1 MGLEI
6 TSFHLSCGK
15 EEKMRLSILQEDDF
29 HKWRPVRFP
38 EEIKWK
44 AGRQAHQ
51 CAFIIAVC
59 VEDVMAQLMSE
70 YFPVSIFYECKKK
83 KKESTARLTVYTISS
98 LRIMNLLQNHTSK
111 EVKWKAKIHQ
121 S

>member
-15 EEKMRLSILQEDDF
+15 EEKMHLSILQEDDF

-59 VEDVMAQLMSE
+59 VEDVMARLMSE

-83 KKESTARLTVYTISS
+83 KRIDSQAYGLHYFFSQNYEPAPESYF
-98 LRIMNLLQNHTSK
+98 
-111 EVKWKAKIHQ
+111 
-121 S
+121 